1 MIPPR
6 ATMRLQLHKGFTFDD
21 ASRAVPYMARLGIS
35 HLYCSPILT
44 ARPGSM
50 HGYDAVDPTRI
61 NPELGGEPAF
71 RRMTDALSRAGLGLI
86 VDIVP
91 NHMAV
96 GGANPWW
103 RDVLR
108 HGQTSRYAQFFDIDW
123 HPDNKL
129 LDGKVL
135 LPVLGRQYGEVL
147 EAGEFTLHP
156 AEGGWEIRY
165 FESAFPVAPA
175 DAGEIVAVGA
185 DLYNGAEPASRGRLH
200 RLLQRQHYRLAW
212 WRTAGDEINWRRF
225 FEINELV
232 GMRAELPAVFDAAHA
247 LLFRLYAEGL
257 IDGIRVDHVD
267 GLADPAEYCR
277 RLYARLAELAPGRTP
292 YVLVEK
298 ILGRHESLAEDWCIA
313 GTTGYDFMDTV
324 SAVQHASSVQ
334 SELECLWAELSGRPG
349 AFEQE
354 EVSARLEILDRSF
367 TAQVEATAG
376 ALHKVALQDAR
387 TQDAAR
393 AALRRAL
400 IALLMHFPV
409 YRSYANGTATAA
421 ADEQAFAEA
430 QAKTCCAPGLA
441 DPSLIALIVQW
452 LRDPDTPAKR
462 VAALRFQQL
471 SAPVAAKAVEDT
483 AFYRYGRLL
492 SRNDVG
498 FDAARLGIESGE
510 FHSLSVARREHFPDA
525 MLATATHD
533 HKRGEDVRAR
543 LAVLS
548 EIPRE
553 WGVTLRRWMEMNAL
567 HRRMVD
573 GLPAPSPG
581 EEVMLYQTLLGAWP
595 LTLDRHD
602 RAGIAAFEERVAGW
616 QEKALREAKLRTSWT
631 SPDEQ
636 YESAARAFLSAVL
649 HGGFVDGLV
658 GMADRIG
665 PAGAVNGLAQT
676 LLKLTVPGVPD
687 FYQGTEFW
695 DQSLV
700 DPDNRRPV
708 DFEVRMQAL
717 EELQGPSRL
726 ASHWRDG
733 LVKQALIERVLD
745 WRRRQPDLFA
755 RGDYCPLQITGPRAS
770 HALGFVRRFADAA
783 LIVVVP
789 RLPCALLEPGGGL
802 LIPPAAWDG
811 TIVRL
816 PNGISGMF
824 KDVFGE
830 SADCSC
836 AGLISVGAVLGGFPL
851 AALIRTAAE

>member
-21 ASRAVPYMARLGIS
+21 ASRVVPYMARLGIS

-44 ARPGSM
+44 ARAGSM
-50 HGYDAVDPTRI
+50 HGYDVVDPTRI
-61 NPELGGEPAF
+61 NPELGGELAF
-71 RRMTDALSRAGLGLI
+71 RRMTDALSRAELGLI

-103 RDVLR
+103 QEVLR
-108 HGQTSRYAQFFDIDW
+108 HGQASRYAQFFDIDW
-123 HPDNKL
+123 HADNKL

-147 EAGEFTLHP
+147 EAGEITLHQG
-156 AEGGWEIRY
+156 ERGWEIRY
-165 FESAFPVAPA
+165 FEAAFPIAPA
-175 DAGEIVAVGA
+175 DDNEIASLGA
-185 DLYNGAEPASRGRLH
+185 DSYNRPEPGSRARLH

-232 GMRAELPAVFDAAHA
+232 GMRVELPEVFDATHA

-257 IDGIRVDHVD
+257 IDGMRVDHVD

-334 SELECLWAELSGRPG
+334 PELECLWAELSGRPG
-349 AFEQE
+349 AFEEE
-354 EVSARLEILDRSF
+354 EVPARLEILDRSF

-376 ALHKVALQDAR
+376 ALHQVALQDTR

-393 AALRRAL
+393 VALRRAL
-400 IALLMHFPV
+400 IALLAHFPV
-409 YRSYANGTATAA
+409 YRSYANGTGTAA
-421 ADEQAFAEA
+421 GDEQAFAEA
-430 QAKTCCAPGLA
+430 QAKACCAPGFA
-441 DPSLIALIVQW
+441 EPSLIALIVQW
-452 LRDPDTPAKR
+452 LSDPDTPAKR

-498 FDAARLGIESGE
+498 FDAARLGIEPGE
-510 FHSLSVARREHFPDA
+510 FHALCAARREHFPDA
-525 MLATATHD
+525 LLATATHD

-548 EIPRE
+548 EVPRE
-553 WGVTLRRWMEMNAL
+553 WGVTLRRWLEMNAP

-573 GLPAPSPG
+573 GRPAPSPG
-581 EEVMLYQTLLGAWP
+581 DEVMLYQTLLGAWP
-595 LTLDRHD
+595 LTLGRDDRV
-602 RAGIAAFEERVAGW
+602 GIAAFEERVAGW

-631 SPDEQ
+631 LPNEA
-636 YESAARAFLSAVL
+636 YESAARAFLGAVL
-649 HGGFVDGLV
+649 HGDFVDELV

-708 DFEVRMQAL
+708 DFEVRMRAL
-717 EELQGPSRL
+717 DGSHRISRL

-733 LVKQALIERVLD
+733 LVKQALIARVLD
-745 WRRRQPDLFA
+745 CRRRQPDLFA
-755 RGDYCPLQITGPRAS
+755 RGDYCPLEITGPRAS
-770 HALGFVRRFADAA
+770 HAMGFVRRFADAA
-783 LIVVVP
+783 LLVVVP
-789 RLPCALLEPGGGL
+789 RLPCTLLESGAGL

-811 TIVRL
+811 TIVQL
-816 PNGISGMF
+816 PDGVSGMF
-824 KDVFGE
+824 KDVFDQ
-830 SADCSC
+830 SAGCPC
-836 AGLISVGAVLGGFPL
+836 NGVIQVGDVLGGFPV
-851 AALIRTAAE
+851 AALIRGAE